1 MEILCQLTEGHD
13 ELLLIVLVLHRVNGL
28 REQRDFLELHHHFVE
43 LLHEVLIPRNNNA
56 GSILTLREECQ
67 RVIGAFFE
75 VAVANDNAKGLCF
88 LLNAVCPGIGLQQI
102 MILQVLVHI
111 KDRELLAV
119 KSGQEHIHDDK
130 NIKRLCFLS
139 LYSVRDV
146 LVIS

>member
-1 MEILCQLTEGHD
+1 MIT
-13 ELLLIVLVLHRVNGL
+13 
-28 REQRDFLELHHHFVE
+28 
-43 LLHEVLIPRNNNA
+43 RNNDA
-56 GSILTLREECQ
+56 RGILTLREERQ
-67 RVIGAFFE
+67 RVISTFFE

-88 LLNAVCPGIGLQQI
+88 LLNAVRAGIGLQQI

-119 KSGQEHIHDDK
+119 KSGQEHIHDDE
-130 NIKRLCFLS
+130 NIERLCFLS

>member
-1 MEILCQLTEGHD
+1 MEVLCQLTEGHD
-13 ELLLIVLVLHRVNGL
+13 KLLLIVLVLHCVHGL
-28 REQRDFLELHHHFVE
+28 RKQSNFLELHHHFVE

-56 GSILTLREECQ
+56 GGILTLREECQ

-88 LLNAVCPGIGLQQI
+88 LLNAVCAGIGLQQI

-119 KSGQEHIHDDK
+119 KSGQEHIHNDE